1 MLAPLL
7 LTGSLL
13 SGLGIT
19 PEMIAER
26 GLQAVTEARATVVVE
41 TDIGGREFRLTRE
54 TAEAWLNMKA
64 HATEDGVDL
73 VIVSA
78 FRSVQA
84 QANIIQRKLDAGM
97 AIEEI
102 LMVNAPPGYSQHH
115 TGLALDIGAPGA
127 TDLRP
132 NFDQTEAFRWLVR
145 YAHHFGF
152 MMPYGKENTVGFDY
166 EPWHWI
172 YVWS

>member
-1 MLAPLL
+1 
-7 LTGSLL
+7 
-13 SGLGIT
+13 
-19 PEMIAER
+19 MIAER

-64 HATEDGVDL
+64 HATEDGIDL